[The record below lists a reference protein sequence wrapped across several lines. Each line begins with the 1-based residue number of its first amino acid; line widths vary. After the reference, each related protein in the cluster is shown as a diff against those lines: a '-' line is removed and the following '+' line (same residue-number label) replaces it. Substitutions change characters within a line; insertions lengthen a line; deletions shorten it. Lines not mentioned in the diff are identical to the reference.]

1 MEVDEFE
8 EDELG
13 NYGMEVLILAVQPTY
28 CSNLLRYTGT
38 DLQLPSQFIIWEK
51 GDGFNHFFALR
62 GVPGD
67 KWLLKDSLK
76 TAPYMI

>member
-8 EDELG
+8 EYELG
-13 NYGMEVLILAVQPTY
+13 NYSMEVLILAVQATY
-28 CSNLLRYTGT
+28 CPNLL
-38 DLQLPSQFIIWEK
+38 
-51 GDGFNHFFALR
+51 GDGFNHFFDLH
-62 GVPGD
+62 GGPGD